1 MKGNLLVGQ
10 SGGPTSVINA
20 SLAGV
25 YKTAVDMGIKTVYGM
40 RYGIDGF
47 IKGKY
52 IDISEYVK
60 SDLDLELLKRTPSS
74 FLGSC
79 RYKLPSLDE
88 NSDDY
93 EIIFKRLEE
102 LDIKY
107 VLYIGG
113 NDSMD
118 TIQKLSAYGERIG
131 SDISFVG
138 VPKTIDND
146 LAATDHTPGFGSA
159 AKYIASSVKEIIR
172 DSKVYDIK
180 SVTIVEIMG
189 RNAGW
194 LTAASQLA
202 EGEDGAGPDMI
213 YLPEK
218 CFDQNRFLERV
229 DSLAKE
235 RHNII
240 IAVSEG
246 IKAADGSYICDG
258 LDGTKGVDIFGHT
271 MLGGTALSLSGL
283 VGSQLGLKSRGIVL
297 STLQRS
303 AAHII
308 SGCDMAE
315 AFAAGA
321 SGVKAALEGMS
332 GIMITFER
340 ISDAPY
346 LMKTGTADIN
356 KIANEERLVPA
367 DWILED
373 GLLKKDEI
381 KKYISPLIA
390 GDYSPIM
397 AGGVPKHLVIER

>member
-10 SGGPTSVINA
+10 SGGPTSVINS

-88 NSDDY
+88 NSADY

-218 CFDQNRFLERV
+218 SFDTNRFLDRV
-229 DSLAKE
+229 DALAKE

-246 IKAADGSYICDG
+246 IKSADGNYICDG

-332 GIMITFER
+332 GIMITFDR

-381 KKYISPLIA
+381 KKYISPLIS

>member
-10 SGGPTSVINA
+10 SGGPTAVINA

-25 YKTAVDMGIKTVYGM
+25 FKTAKDMGIKTVYGM

-52 IDISEYVK
+52 IDMEDYVK

-79 RYKLPSLDE
+79 RYKLPPID
-88 NSDDY
+88 SDSQDY
-93 EIIFKRLEE
+93 EIIFKRLKE

-118 TIQKLSAYGERIG
+118 TIQKLSAYGKRTG

-159 AKYIASSVKEIIR
+159 AKYIAASVKEIIR

-194 LTAASQLA
+194 LTAASALA
-202 EGEDGAGPDMI
+202 EGEDSTGPDMI

-218 CFDQNRFLERV
+218 SFDKNKFLERV
-229 DSLAKE
+229 DTLAKE

-246 IKAADGSYICDG
+246 IKSADGSYICDG

-303 AAHII
+303 ASHIM
-308 SGCDMAE
+308 SGCDMSE

-321 SGVKAALEGMS
+321 SGVRAAIDGMT

-340 ISDAPY
+340 ISDMPY

-381 KKYISPLIA
+381 TRYISPLIA
-390 GDYSPIM
+390 GDYTPIM
-397 AGGVPKHLVIER
+397 VNGVPKHLVIER